1 MAEIELL
8 EEEGEE
14 PAVGENPLKASFMK
28 NVGRMERPMPGQS
41 LTNDPENPLPF
52 EQPPKFVDKTDA
64 LEYLFASFVEE
75 KKYIALMGALEQGM
89 PLMDLTKLLLVSGFQ
104 DGLWNYDLLLIL
116 IEPTA
121 YMIMALAERADID
134 FKVISPEDDDE
145 ADEEELYGKPLP
157 DEERYRLGASRKTRV
172 LDEKIASTMSAN
184 TLPTEIAEKIQDVE
198 VPQSLMAKP

>member
-1 MAEIELL
+1 MAEVEFT
-8 EEEGEE
+8 EEEAA
-14 PAVGENPLKASFMK
+14 PSPDENPLRAAFMK
-28 NVGRMERPMPGQS
+28 NAQKMERPIPGQS
-41 LTNDPENPLPF
+41 LTNDPEAPLPF

-75 KKYIALMGALEQGM
+75 KKYLALMGALEQGL
-89 PLMDLTKLLLVSGFQ
+89 PIMDLTKLLLVSGFQ

-121 YMIMALAERADID
+121 YMIMALAERAGIE
-134 FKVISPEDDDE
+134 FQIINPEDDDE

-157 DEERYRLGASRKTRV
+157 DEERYRLGATRKTRV

-184 TLPTEIAEKIQDVE
+184 TLPTEIAEKIQDIE
-198 VPQSLMAKP
+198 VPQSLMEKP

>member
-1 MAEIELL
+1 MAEVEFT
-8 EEEGEE
+8 EEEVA
-14 PAVGENPLKASFMK
+14 PSPDENPLRAAFMK
-28 NVGRMERPMPGQS
+28 NAQKMERPIPGQS
-41 LTNDPENPLPF
+41 LTNDPEAPLPF
-52 EQPPKFVDKTDA
+52 EQPPRFVDKTDA

-75 KKYIALMGALEQGM
+75 KKYLALMGALEHGM
-89 PLMDLTKLLLVSGFQ
+89 ALMDLTKLLLVSGFQ

-121 YMIMALAERADID
+121 YMIMALAERAGVEFQI
-134 FKVISPEDDDE
+134 VRPEDDDE

-157 DEERYRLGASRKTRV
+157 DEERYKLGASRKARV

>member
-1 MAEIELL
+1 MAEVEFT
-8 EEEGEE
+8 EEEAA
-14 PAVGENPLKASFMK
+14 PSPDENPLRAAFMK
-28 NVGRMERPMPGQS
+28 NAQKMERPLPGQS
-41 LTNDPENPLPF
+41 LTNDPEAPLPF
-52 EQPPKFVDKTDA
+52 EQPPRFVDKTDA

-75 KKYIALMGALEQGM
+75 KKYLALMGALEQGM
-89 PLMDLTKLLLVSGFQ
+89 ALMDLTKLLLVSGFQ

-121 YMIMALAERADID
+121 YMIMALAERAGVEFQI
-134 FKVISPEDDDE
+134 INPEEDDE

-157 DEERYRLGASRKTRV
+157 DEERYRLGSARKTRV

>member
-1 MAEIELL
+1 MAEVEFT
-8 EEEGEE
+8 EEEAA
-14 PAVGENPLKASFMK
+14 PSPDENPLRAAFMK
-28 NVGRMERPMPGQS
+28 NAQKMERPIPGQS
-41 LTNDPENPLPF
+41 LTNDPEAPLPF

-75 KKYIALMGALEQGM
+75 KKYLALMGALEQGL
-89 PLMDLTKLLLVSGFQ
+89 PIMDLTKLLLVSGFQ

-121 YMIMALAERADID
+121 YMIMALAERAGIE
-134 FKVISPEDDDE
+134 FQIINPEDDDE

-157 DEERYRLGASRKTRV
+157 DEERYRLGSARKTRV

-184 TLPTEIAEKIQDVE
+184 TLPTEIAEKIQDIE
-198 VPQSLMAKP
+198 VPQSLMEKP

>member
-1 MAEIELL
+1 MAEVEFT
-8 EEEGEE
+8 EEEAA
-14 PAVGENPLKASFMK
+14 PSPDENPLRAAFMK
-28 NVGRMERPMPGQS
+28 NAQKMERPIPGQS
-41 LTNDPENPLPF
+41 LTNDPEAPLPF
-52 EQPPKFVDKTDA
+52 EQPPRFVDKTDA

-75 KKYIALMGALEQGM
+75 KKYLALMGALEQGL
-89 PLMDLTKLLLVSGFQ
+89 PIMDLTKLLLVSGFQ
-104 DGLWNYDLLLIL
+104 DGMWNYDLMLIL

-121 YMIMALAERADID
+121 YMIMALAERAGVEFQI
-134 FKVISPEDDDE
+134 INPEEDDE

-157 DEERYRLGASRKTRV
+157 DEERYRLGATRKTRV

>member
-1 MAEIELL
+1 MAEVEFT
-8 EEEGEE
+8 EEEAA
-14 PAVGENPLKASFMK
+14 PSPDENPLRAAFMK
-28 NVGRMERPMPGQS
+28 NAQKMERPIPGQS
-41 LTNDPENPLPF
+41 LTNDPEAPLPF
-52 EQPPKFVDKTDA
+52 EQPPRFVDKTDA

-75 KKYIALMGALEQGM
+75 KKYLALMGALEQGL
-89 PLMDLTKLLLVSGFQ
+89 PIMDLTKLLLVSGFQ

-121 YMIMALAERADID
+121 YMIMALAERAGVEFQI
-134 FKVISPEDDDE
+134 INPEEDDE

-157 DEERYRLGASRKTRV
+157 DEERYRLGATRKTRV